1 MMNEILEY
9 FKQLKTVPLSMLFGQ
24 NNFKK
29 AFSLTAPL
37 ILITLVKIAVVT
49 EISAFAFIAAFVFLT
64 LGLITWSLVEYFI
77 QKNILL
83 YHRDHC
89 RILKMIKGQ
98 KFEPHIIS
106 ALDWIVKHGLYSFYL
121 FYFLVFAIS
130 FLLLNA
136 WFATSF
142 FMLGI
147 IVGYLLT
154 EYIFFAIH
162 TKIYNSGHLQKMQK
176 FYFYRQK
183 KNANSNFSLLSP
195 YWDLYFNTID
205 NSYKTFE
212 VSL

>member
-1 MMNEILEY
+1 MINEIKDS
-9 FKQLKTVPLSMLFGQ
+9 FKQLRSMPLSRLFGQ
-24 NNFKK
+24 NNFKL
-29 AFSLTAPL
+29 ATILTAPL
-37 ILITLVKIAVVT
+37 ILITLIKIIIVT

-64 LGLITWSLVEYFI
+64 LGFISWSLVEYFI
-77 QKNILL
+77 QKNLLL
-83 YHRDHC
+83 YHREHC
-89 RILKMIKGQ
+89 RILKMVKGQ
-98 KFEPHIIS
+98 KFEPHVIS
-106 ALDWIVKHGLYSFYL
+106 VLDWIIKHGLYSFYL
-121 FYFLVFAIS
+121 FYFLIFSIA

-147 IVGYLLT
+147 LVGYLLT
-154 EYIFFAIH
+154 EYIFSAIH
-162 TKIYNSGHLQKMQK
+162 IKIHKTGHLQKMQK